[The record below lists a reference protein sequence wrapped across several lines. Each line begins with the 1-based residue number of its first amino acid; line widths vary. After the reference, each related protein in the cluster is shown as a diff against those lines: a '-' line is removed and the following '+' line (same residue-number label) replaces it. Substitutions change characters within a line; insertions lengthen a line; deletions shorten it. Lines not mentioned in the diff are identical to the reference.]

1 MKYIEV
7 GTENGT
13 EKYLYVDEDIDT
25 IMIRSMDNTKL
36 KNGFTIIKKVY
47 SGHCETMRCKL
58 VSKEDVTAYYDDW
71 DETHSYFGTMRCGCD
86 DIDGRVCVSTYNEP
100 TEYANEFTYEEFDVD
115 RGTEFP
121 PVRSHRYYAIVDAD
135 DNRLKRDII
144 VHKHFDYAVNHYGI
158 SHGMTMPERT
168 EALLKYLEEKVGEEG
183 SGDSQH
189 IYSLLLGCYGYKIPD
204 ERLSTNI
211 DLVFHR
217 VIPNAY
223 ISRKNEWGYSG
234 ENFRN
239 NLMTAITHGY
249 YEGEKVIFENGKK
262 QYVSKEYRYYMYLQF
277 HLKLLELHKA
287 GVEPYIDL
295 DFKNVS
301 DWLEKRC
308 GEFMDKH
315 EPASWNGNVVCE
327 DLGDF
332 TRRAMKELEYFK
344 KFELNPTPSIAQ
356 PKYFTPKIDTPKT
369 ASTTPVA
376 RFNVTA
382 LALFANFAA
391 TLAQKSVDA
400 IQKIRH
406 HKSGTPPITK

>member
-7 GTENGT
+7 GT

-25 IMIRSMDNTKL
+25 IMVRSMDNTKL

-58 VSKEDVTAYYDDW
+58 VSKEDVTAYYNDW
-71 DETHSYFGTMRCGCD
+71 DETHSYFGTMRCSCD

-100 TEYANEFTYEEFDVD
+100 TEYANEFTYEEFDED

-121 PVRSHRYYAIVDAD
+121 PLRSHRYYAIVDAD

-144 VHKHFDYAVNHYGI
+144 VHKHIDYAVNHYGI

-168 EALLKYLEEKVGEEG
+168 EALLKYLEEKVGKDCLDDFE
-183 SGDSQH
+183 QL
-189 IYSLLLGCYGYKIPD
+189 YSLLLGCYGYKIPD
-204 ERLSTNI
+204 ETLSTNI
-211 DLVFHR
+211 DLVFRR

-223 ISRKNEWGYSG
+223 LIRKKRGGYLKDYFCNG
-234 ENFRN
+234 
-239 NLMTAITHGY
+239 LMTAIINGY
-249 YEGEKVIFENGKK
+249 CSLRPGEKIIFEDGKK
-262 QYVSKEYRYYMYLQF
+262 KYVSKDYQYYMCLQF
-277 HLKLLELHKA
+277 HLKLIELHKA
-287 GVEPYIDL
+287 GVEPYTDL

-301 DWLEKRC
+301 YWLEKRYS
-308 GEFMDKH
+308 EFMDKH
-315 EPASWNGNVVCE
+315 EPVSWNGNVVCE

-332 TRRAMKELEYFK
+332 TRWAMKELEYFK